1 MTRRSERAELL
12 RGAGQGEVGGGTRL
26 GACGADGSPGRCAE
40 TEVTRA
46 QTSRAGRSEQGEGAT
61 TALQGP
67 PPLGRPRP
75 EGPSGCR
82 LPPGGFHRARP
93 EPGRGCG
100 QVSTVNARRGRQPP
114 ARVLPSVPPPLT
126 PDPVGRG
133 HWPGNRK
140 QSTGCQAFSGLPPPP
155 GGPSCLLV
163 SVGDPRIL
171 GSWPTNLVLSPHEAQ
186 VSKAGVQPAPGRVPV
201 CRTRVG
207 KVPPA
212 PVKALWL
219 VPFSLVRPQVTQPCA
234 KPPLLSTCLHWP
246 GPWATDPSIRLQF

>member
-1 MTRRSERAELL
+1 MVAEASLSRSGFCRERMTRRSERAELL
-12 RGAGQGEVGGGTRL
+12 RGAGQGEVGGGTGL

-100 QVSTVNARRGRQPP
+100 QVSTVTPGGAGSRQPGCCHQCRRHCGAGTL
-114 ARVLPSVPPPLT
+114 AREQEAV
-126 PDPVGRG
+126 
-133 HWPGNRK
+133 H
-140 QSTGCQAFSGLPPPP
+140 GLPGFLGAPP
-155 GGPSCLLV
+155 
-163 SVGDPRIL
+163 
-171 GSWPTNLVLSPHEAQ
+171 T
-186 VSKAGVQPAPGRVPV
+186 PGRSLLPLGV
-201 CRTRVG
+201 CR
-207 KVPPA
+207 
-212 PVKALWL
+212 
-219 VPFSLVRPQVTQPCA
+219 
-234 KPPLLSTCLHWP
+234 
-246 GPWATDPSIRLQF
+246 